1 MSKYITSFNLDEVI
15 NENKKIKSEI
25 DNLKINFFIN
35 YNKAGILGADKLAF
49 ETLKKNH
56 TFLQI
61 PILDDYYGGTIIVR
75 GNVKISL
82 INSARPR
89 VYQYFVAWHELYHLL
104 YDTNLTK
111 GEHVIQ
117 AEEMELNERK
127 ADYFAAKMLLGD
139 VYKYYYSLEEDEFI
153 NKIARCIDVFKA
165 PYKAVLIELYEDA
178 VTTYND
184 LNLKKLIK
192 DNFDNKQSNL
202 IEIFEKLELDTD
214 LLKPSNIISFG
225 NLDKRIEMLSKKET
239 DVQYHNDNIKFLKQL
254 RDKIKK
260 ELIYGED

>member
-1 MSKYITSFNLDEVI
+1 MDFQFLFL
-15 NENKKIKSEI
+15 KSEI
-25 DNLKINFFIN
+25 DNLKIHFFIN

-49 ETLKKNH
+49 KTLKKNH
-56 TFLQI
+56 IFLQMPI
-61 PILDDYYGGTIIVR
+61 PSYYYGGTIIVR
-75 GNVKISL
+75 GYYKISL

-111 GEHVIQ
+111 GEHIIQ

-127 ADYFAAKMLLGD
+127 SDYFVAKMLLGD
-139 VYKYYYSLEEDEFI
+139 VYKYYYSLDEDEFI

-165 PYKAVLIELYEDA
+165 PYKAILIELYEDA
-178 VTTYND
+178 VTIYND
-184 LNLKKLIK
+184 LKLKKLIK
-192 DNFDNKQSNL
+192 DNFDNKQDNL
-202 IEIFEKLELDTD
+202 IEIFEKLDLDTD

-225 NLDKRIEMLSKKET
+225 NLDKRIELLSKKET

>member
-25 DNLKINFFIN
+25 DNLKIHFFIN

-56 TFLQI
+56 IFLQI
-61 PILDDYYGGTIIVR
+61 PIPDDYYGGTIIVR
-75 GNVKISL
+75 GNYKISL

-111 GEHVIQ
+111 GEHIIQ

-127 ADYFAAKMLLGD
+127 ADYFAARMLLGD
-139 VYKYYYSLEEDEFI
+139 VYKYYYSLDEDEFI

-178 VTTYND
+178 VTIYND
-184 LNLKKLIK
+184 LKLKKLIK
-192 DNFDNKQSNL
+192 DNFDNKQDNL
-202 IEIFEKLELDTD
+202 IEIFEKLDLDTD

-225 NLDKRIEMLSKKET
+225 NLDKRIELLSKEET

>member
-25 DNLKINFFIN
+25 DNLKSHFFIN
-35 YNKAGILGADKLAF
+35 YNKVGILGADKLAF

-61 PILDDYYGGTIIVR
+61 PIPDEYYGGTIIVR
-75 GNVKISL
+75 GNFKISL

-89 VYQYFVAWHELYHLL
+89 VYQYFVAWHEIYHLL

-127 ADYFAAKMLLGD
+127 ADYFAAQMLLGD
-139 VYKYYYSLEEDEFI
+139 VYKYYYSLEDDEFI

-178 VTTYND
+178 VTIYND
-184 LNLKKLIK
+184 VKLKKLIK
-192 DNFDNKQSNL
+192 DNFDKKTNNL
-202 IEIFEKLELDTD
+202 IKVFEKLDLDTD
-214 LLKPSNIISFG
+214 LLKPSNIINFG
-225 NLDKRIEMLSKKET
+225 NLDKRIELLSKEET
-239 DVQYHNDNIKFLKQL
+239 DVQYHYDNLKFLKQL
-254 RDKIKK
+254 RDNIKK
-260 ELIYGED
+260 ELSHGED